1 MFSKQKSHLGI
12 KVSPRLIGATAQ
24 LAFVGSMA
32 LHQLNVP
39 HTDFLQGLL
48 LGYALVG
55 NLFWLIKQR
64 KKDETH

>member
-1 MFSKQKSHLGI
+1 MFSEIKSNLGI

-24 LAFVGSMA
+24 FAFVASMA

-55 NLFWLIKQR
+55 NLFWLIGQR
-64 KKDETH
+64 TNDETH